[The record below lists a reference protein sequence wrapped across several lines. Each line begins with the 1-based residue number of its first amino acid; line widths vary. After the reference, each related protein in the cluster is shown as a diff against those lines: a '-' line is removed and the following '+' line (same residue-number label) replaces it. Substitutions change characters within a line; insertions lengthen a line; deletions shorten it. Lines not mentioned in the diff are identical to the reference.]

1 MPNTPSKNLMMA
13 PVEFVR
19 DTARRLSAD
28 LKDMQGVI
36 GRECRD
42 MGRELR
48 DIQQDLTTRI
58 RRSSLHSLS
67 SLPRIDLPRI
77 GISYS
82 ESPHYSSVEH
92 MRLPSQGKL
101 IASKMLR
108 LHAHTLLNR

>member
-58 RRSSLHSLS
+58 RRSSLHGLS

-82 ESPHYSSVEH
+82 ESPRYSSVED

-101 IASKMLR
+101 IAAKMLKIKCT
-108 LHAHTLLNR
+108 HIAE